1 MLADDLRTVSTF
13 EQVLLMVCTAI
24 TQHGYER
31 ESTLTVVLNS
41 LMETDENEETFK
53 IYTQRSDWSLHH
65 TPIGCSDII
74 KDLPIT
80 ADVLFIE

>member
-1 MLADDLRTVSTF
+1 
-13 EQVLLMVCTAI
+13 
-24 TQHGYER
+24 
-31 ESTLTVVLNS
+31 
-41 LMETDENEETFK
+41 METDENEETFK